1 MESRAYIELVELQTV
16 IRDRI
21 GSLDRW
27 VRVEIASH
35 SEVRGHHYLDLIQK
49 SSAGDELARARGIIW
64 KSNSGIITLF
74 SSLTG
79 QQLVAG
85 ISVVVRISVQYSP
98 RYGLSL
104 VIQDIDATYSIGQR
118 ELQKQETV
126 RRLTES
132 GLINLQKSIGLPFLP
147 ARIAVIS
154 SGDAAGYGDFIKHL
168 AGNQYGFRYDLTLF
182 QSLMQGDRCPDSICA
197 GIDLICRTGDF
208 DLILILRGGG
218 AESDLFCYDDYDLGK
233 KIAEC
238 PLPVL
243 TAVGHE
249 RDYHIVDMVANCHFK
264 TPTALADF
272 IVDWTAGAEEQV
284 IDLLASI
291 QDAVGERLVAE
302 ERSLGRIFA
311 GIRYSLSDRT
321 NALESVLKKTF
332 ASLTGQMAL
341 KVMDAETMAGRLLT
355 GIAHASALAADRS
368 DRTVRE
374 YLVRITTGATTAVV
388 SSESEVNRCLTNILF
403 ALNATVSALEGQVAL
418 ADASIRASD
427 PRNILRQGY
436 VLAMDKDGTVLKN
449 VSSRSV
455 GDSFALKFIDGMW
468 DCLVN
473 GIKADAPGKNAGG
486 PEDDGVYV
494 RDSRSIGS

>member
-154 SGDAAGYGDFIKHL
+154 SGDAAG
-168 AGNQYGFRYDLTLF
+168 
-182 QSLMQGDRCPDSICA
+182 
-197 GIDLICRTGDF
+197 
-208 DLILILRGGG
+208 
-218 AESDLFCYDDYDLGK
+218 
-233 KIAEC
+233 
-238 PLPVL
+238 
-243 TAVGHE
+243 
-249 RDYHIVDMVANCHFK
+249 
-264 TPTALADF
+264 
-272 IVDWTAGAEEQV
+272 
-284 IDLLASI
+284 
-291 QDAVGERLVAE
+291 
-302 ERSLGRIFA
+302 
-311 GIRYSLSDRT
+311 
-321 NALESVLKKTF
+321 
-332 ASLTGQMAL
+332 
-341 KVMDAETMAGRLLT
+341 
-355 GIAHASALAADRS
+355 
-368 DRTVRE
+368 
-374 YLVRITTGATTAVV
+374 
-388 SSESEVNRCLTNILF
+388 
-403 ALNATVSALEGQVAL
+403 
-418 ADASIRASD
+418 
-427 PRNILRQGY
+427 
-436 VLAMDKDGTVLKN
+436 
-449 VSSRSV
+449 
-455 GDSFALKFIDGMW
+455 
-468 DCLVN
+468 
-473 GIKADAPGKNAGG
+473 
-486 PEDDGVYV
+486 
-494 RDSRSIGS
+494 